1 MNIPQL
7 YLVEPYNAYAPKGQK
22 KHWMQVVEEQ
32 ALMARIMADQQAL
45 QESQYSKT
53 LPENAPASATPTI
66 GGIPQA
72 GGGGQPV
79 PQFFNQ
85 NLTLSK
91 PVAPTVVVPP
101 VAPISAPVVIAS
113 PIVKDT
119 PISAP
124 VAAAFTVSDLTT
136 PITLTNGYYT
146 ASVGDVIQF
155 TDASSNA
162 ITWKWNFG
170 SESDSMSEDQD
181 PMFTYTSASV
191 YTVTLDVTDSVGHKS
206 TGVRNIKIV

>member
-1 MNIPQL
+1 
-7 YLVEPYNAYAPKGQK
+7 
-22 KHWMQVVEEQ
+22 MQVVEEQ

-119 PISAP
+119 PITAP
-124 VAAAFTVSDLTT
+124 VAAAFTVSDLTA

-162 ITWKWNFG
+162 ITWNWNFG
-170 SESDSMSEDQD
+170 SESDSMSEYQD